1 MASDAARAS
10 ERLRP
15 SLGLSGVRVFPD
27 PCLRD
32 GETVVLVSSGDYERL
47 RKSLEPRCTVE
58 AQEPVVVRDNP
69 EGFGKRPYWRGKPA
83 YFYWCPDCGFTVQIG
98 VNGACGECI
107 RHEGCKTLANLYSV
121 VDVVV
126 DFMVAVGK

>member
-1 MASDAARAS
+1 ML
-10 ERLRP
+10 ERHANGMYTRP
-15 SLGLSGVRVFPD
+15 GDSGP
-27 PCLRD
+27 
-32 GETVVLVSSGDYERL
+32 G
-47 RKSLEPRCTVE
+47 
-58 AQEPVVVRDNP
+58 
-69 EGFGKRPYWRGKPA
+69 PYWKGNPA